1 MFLYVREMVKLE
13 NSNYDK
19 LDISIFVMSIICLIV
34 DVVSACAF
42 GIGISEIAILMKIVW
57 SLVLYLIFL
66 RFIFRREKCAKYFII
81 SVLSLMLYAFL
92 SISMLKTIPLRY
104 TLLLIYSAISICS
117 FHQCFLI
124 S

>member
-19 LDISIFVMSIICLIV
+19 LDISIFVMSIVCLIV

-81 SVLSLMLYAFL
+81 SVLSLMLYGFL